1 VISEEATPPS
11 ENLGVK
17 SRFLPQKALELEV
30 NSKDTVELSRTLAM
44 NQDRGAFGKPN
55 IHTLASTKTKKGVD
69 GDALALPLFSRIVQ
83 VGLKVATMSPGAG

>member
-1 VISEEATPPS
+1 
-11 ENLGVK
+11 
-17 SRFLPQKALELEV
+17 
-30 NSKDTVELSRTLAM
+30 M